1 MALYT
6 KGLSKKNARQF
17 FTLLQQNG
25 VRRLLDIRLNNKSQ
39 LAGFTKVPDIEYF
52 LREIAGIEYVYL
64 PEFAPTDA
72 ILSGYKD
79 KKLSWQEY
87 ETEYKDLLQQRVPLA
102 RLDASV
108 FEDSCLLCSEPTAE
122 KCHRRLAAEY
132 IAANLDGIR
141 IVHL

>member
-6 KGLSKKNARQF
+6 IGFSKKNARQF

-87 ETEYKDLLQQRVPLA
+87 EKEYMDLLQQRVPLE
-102 RLDASV
+102 RLNASL

-132 IAANLDGIR
+132 IAANMDGIR

>member
-6 KGLSKKNARQF
+6 IGFSKKNARQF

-72 ILSGYKD
+72 ILSGYKN

-87 ETEYKDLLQQRVPLA
+87 EKEYMDLLQQRVPLE
-102 RLDASV
+102 RLNASL

-132 IAANLDGIR
+132 IAANMDGIR